1 MQIDNINSLIAKYT
15 EGETTVAEEEQLRNF
30 FAQDPLLVP
39 NELRPFCAL
48 FRWEQ
53 QERCKQVAKQT
64 VSSAKTNALKKHKRL
79 PNWIVATVSAAAAVV
94 ITLFIVR
101 HNVTKTGDYAFTD
114 GECTTNKTMVH
125 QEAEAALDM
134 VSANEGED
142 FQALSQIGGTSN
154 EE

>member
-1 MQIDNINSLIAKYT
+1 MQNKRFHRQKQTLLKNINAY
-15 EGETTVAEEEQLRNF
+15 Q
-30 FAQDPLLVP
+30 
-39 NELRPFCAL
+39 
-48 FRWEQ
+48 
-53 QERCKQVAKQT
+53 
-64 VSSAKTNALKKHKRL
+64 
-79 PNWIVATVSAAAAVV
+79 TVSAAAAVV

-101 HNVTKTGDYAFTD
+101 HNVTKTGDYAFID

>member
-79 PNWIVATVSAAAAVV
+79 PNWIFATVSAAAAVV

-101 HNVTKTGDYAFTD
+101 HNVTKTGDYAFID

-142 FQALSQIGGTSN
+142 FQALSQIGGTSD

>member
-53 QERCKQVAKQT
+53 ARTLQT
-64 VSSAKTNALKKHKRL
+64 SGKTNGFIGKNKR
-79 PNWIVATVSAAAAVV
+79 S
-94 ITLFIVR
+94 
-101 HNVTKTGDYAFTD
+101 
-114 GECTTNKTMVH
+114 
-125 QEAEAALDM
+125 
-134 VSANEGED
+134 
-142 FQALSQIGGTSN
+142 
-154 EE
+154 

>member
-1 MQIDNINSLIAKYT
+1 MQNKRFHR
-15 EGETTVAEEEQLRNF
+15 Q
-30 FAQDPLLVP
+30 
-39 NELRPFCAL
+39 
-48 FRWEQ
+48 
-53 QERCKQVAKQT
+53 KQT
-64 VSSAKTNALKKHKRL
+64 PLKKHKRL

-101 HNVTKTGDYAFTD
+101 HNVTKTGDYAFID

>member
-53 QERCKQVAKQT
+53 QERCKQVAKQNGFIGQKQT
-64 VSSAKTNALKKHKRL
+64 LLKNINAYQTGLLLLFRL
-79 PNWIVATVSAAAAVV
+79 LQLW
-94 ITLFIVR
+94 
-101 HNVTKTGDYAFTD
+101 
-114 GECTTNKTMVH
+114 
-125 QEAEAALDM
+125 
-134 VSANEGED
+134 
-142 FQALSQIGGTSN
+142 
-154 EE
+154 

>member
-53 QERCKQVAKQT
+53 QERCKQVSKQA
-64 VSSAKTNALKKHKRL
+64 VSSAKTNALKTGLLLLFRL
-79 PNWIVATVSAAAAVV
+79 LQLW
-94 ITLFIVR
+94 
-101 HNVTKTGDYAFTD
+101 
-114 GECTTNKTMVH
+114 
-125 QEAEAALDM
+125 
-134 VSANEGED
+134 
-142 FQALSQIGGTSN
+142 
-154 EE
+154 